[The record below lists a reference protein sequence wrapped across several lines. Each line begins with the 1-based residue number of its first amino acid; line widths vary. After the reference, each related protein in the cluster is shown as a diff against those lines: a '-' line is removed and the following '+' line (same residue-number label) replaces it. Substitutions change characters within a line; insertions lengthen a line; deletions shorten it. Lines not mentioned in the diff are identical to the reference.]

1 VGSVAVVRALVN
13 AEDPE
18 AAARLLMD
26 RMQAAN

>member
-1 VGSVAVVRALVN
+1 VRALVN